1 MLYLIVVVEEDEG
14 DLILDKGLLF
24 HPYVWSLS
32 FLIPE
37 VPIGT
42 PYACPIELQSVR
54 LPYSCWLLLLNPPV
68 MCRLG

>member
-14 DLILDKGLLF
+14 DLILDEGLLF

-42 PYACPIELQSVR
+42 PYA
-54 LPYSCWLLLLNPPV
+54 YSIV
-68 MCRLG
+68 